1 MSETTM
7 KLHRAIQF
15 SANSHKGQVRKG
27 TDTPYIVHPL
37 EVALI
42 LAQYNWNEDVICAGL
57 LHDVVE
63 DTSVTIDEIKE
74 MFGEKVAAFVSTLTE
89 DKNKSWEERKQHT
102 ISQVKKLETKEELLL
117 LCADKLANLRS
128 MKADLE
134 CLEENLFWS
143 RFSRGKEK
151 QKWYYSEL
159 LKELQIMENHPI
171 YKEMQRLYC
180 EIFKER

>member
-74 MFGEKVAAFVSTLTE
+74 MFGEKVAAFVSTRTE

-151 QKWYYSEL
+151 QKLYYSEL